1 MGRGRRTE
9 EQASEALGLAG
20 PRDRD
25 RLGRMVW
32 GVSGDA
38 DIRTDWKDSE
48 MGNPC
53 GDPGRKLLWMG
64 DPMTLLS
71 T

>member
-9 EQASEALGLAG
+9 EQASEALGSAG
-20 PRDRD
+20 PWD

-71 T
+71 S